1 MEIII
6 IETPK
11 ATFKPI
17 VQYKQQPVYFFRFD
31 CEETADET
39 IRCNETTI
47 TMKGA
52 AYEKMVAACIEVKYG
67 IDAQLALLYNYQNNP
82 VEYSDAMLEYQQWRV
97 YCKEAARIFFGIEL
111 TLDDIKERKIVEIE
125 AYDNSNH
132 VNGFDIV
139 ANGQTMVAWLTP
151 EKRSDYKN
159 SLDSAELLGMPEVH
173 PVFNG
178 VALTI
183 PTQTAK
189 MALAKIQIY
198 ANQCYGVTAQHK
210 AAVGALETIEEV
222 EAYDFERFYPDKLV
236 FDIAELT

>member
-11 ATFKPI
+11 TGFQSI

-39 IRCNETTI
+39 IRRNETTI
-47 TMKGA
+47 TLKDA
-52 AYEKMVAACIEVKYG
+52 TYEKMVSVLIGAKYST
-67 IDAQLALLYNYQNNP
+67 DAQIALLYNYQNNP
-82 VEYSDAMLEYQQWRV
+82 VEYADAMLEYQQWRV

-125 AYDNSNH
+125 AYDNSGE
-132 VNGFDIV
+132 V
-139 ANGQTMVAWLTP
+139 
-151 EKRSDYKN
+151 N
-159 SLDSAELLGMPEVH
+159 SLDSAELLGMTEVH

-189 MALAKIQIY
+189 LALAKIQIY
-198 ANQCYGVTAQHK
+198 ANQCYGVTEQHK
-210 AAVGALETIEEV
+210 ANVEALTTIEEV
-222 EAYDFERFYPDKLV
+222 EAYQYKSGYPKRLRFE
-236 FDIAELT
+236 I

>member
-11 ATFKPI
+11 TGFQSI

-47 TMKGA
+47 TLKDA
-52 AYEKMVAACIEVKYG
+52 TYEKMVSVLIGAKYST
-67 IDAQLALLYNYQNNP
+67 DAQIALLYNYQNNP
-82 VEYSDAMLEYQQWRV
+82 VEYADAMLEYQQWRV

-125 AYDNSNH
+125 AYDNSGE
-132 VNGFDIV
+132 VNSFDISV
-139 ANGQTMVAWLTP
+139 GGQTMAAWLTP
-151 EKRSDYKN
+151 DKRSDYKN
-159 SLDSAELLGMPEVH
+159 SLDSAELLGMTEVH

-189 MALAKIQIY
+189 LALAKIQIY
-198 ANQCYGVTAQHK
+198 ANQCYGVTEQHK
-210 AAVGALETIEEV
+210 ANVEALTTIEEV
-222 EAYDFERFYPDKLV
+222 EAYQYKSGYPKRLRFE
-236 FDIAELT
+236 I